1 MTTSKANWSEL
12 FFFAKGKWLISTLF
26 GSLVIAAILGA
37 FVPGMIAEVA
47 RSYDDTQLFEKSLW
61 GLFFIFIGVYLN
73 RVCYQL
79 AVNKYVKLL
88 VQKVRTLCYEKWLLH
103 YDVQSSKKA
112 DSERYPQGEVLARIM
127 SDTEAVR
134 ELITSGTFGIF
145 IDLFFV
151 VSCLVSFI
159 SMNTTS
165 GIILASAQ
173 VSIAILLVWGSKYMR
188 KIFLSV
194 RKSSG
199 QVSRTMANMVGG
211 VRETYYTKHDNYASK
226 RGEVV
231 FEDFLTKQLT
241 SNVWDASYYSVAESL
256 YPLFLV
262 LVVFIFPYSQI
273 TEAALVLAIVDLIQ
287 RSINPIKDI
296 ASKIANVQRAATGFY
311 RIKEFLTD
319 LQNGFSSPRDQVLA
333 PLDFDSLKVD
343 IPSFQ
348 YPVRKKSDDEDKE
361 ETRFAITDV
370 AFEISR
376 GQLVGIVGLSGCGK
390 STVLNLIAANIIPSA
405 GSSITLIKD
414 SQDVLIFPGER
425 ISDIIRYREQVGIVS
440 QDSHI
445 FSETL
450 RFNITM
456 SADDSPEFDIFW
468 HKMCQEIPY
477 LITWGHGPDDV
488 LDQQALSVGQKQL
501 LAAIRSCFL
510 KKTIVLFDEIASGLD
525 SELELALRKVVMVVQ
540 QKCLTFI
547 VAHRLETI
555 IEADLI
561 LVMEDGQIKA
571 RGNHAQLLNDS
582 SAYQEFIA
590 EMSHS

>member
-1 MTTSKANWSEL
+1 
-12 FFFAKGKWLISTLF
+12 
-26 GSLVIAAILGA
+26 
-37 FVPGMIAEVA
+37 
-47 RSYDDTQLFEKSLW
+47 
-61 GLFFIFIGVYLN
+61 
-73 RVCYQL
+73 
-79 AVNKYVKLL
+79 
-88 VQKVRTLCYEKWLLH
+88 
-103 YDVQSSKKA
+103 
-112 DSERYPQGEVLARIM
+112 
-127 SDTEAVR
+127 
-134 ELITSGTFGIF
+134 
-145 IDLFFV
+145 
-151 VSCLVSFI
+151 
-159 SMNTTS
+159 
-165 GIILASAQ
+165 
-173 VSIAILLVWGSKYMR
+173 MR

-211 VRETYYTKHDNYASK
+211 VRETYYTKHANYASK
-226 RGEVV
+226 KGEVV
-231 FEDFLTKQLT
+231 FEDFLSKQLT
-241 SNVWDASYYSVAESL
+241 SNVWDASYYSIAESL

-311 RIKEFLTD
+311 RIKEFLLD
-319 LQNGFSSPRDQVLA
+319 LQNGFSSPREQNLS
-333 PLDFDSLKVD
+333 PINFETLKVS

-348 YPVRKKSDDEDKE
+348 YPLRKNQTEQEQEGSHAQ
-361 ETRFAITDV
+361 RFALSQID
-370 AFEISR
+370 FEVQR

-390 STVLNLIAANIIPSA
+390 STLLNIIAANIIPSS
-405 GSSITLIKD
+405 GSSLTLETAGHTLL
-414 SQDVLIFPGER
+414 SFPGER
-425 ISDIIRYREQVGIVS
+425 MSDIIRYREQVGIVS

-445 FSETL
+445 FSESL

-456 SADDSPEFDIFW
+456 SADASPEFDQFW
-468 HKMCQEIPY
+468 NKMKEEIPY
-477 LITWGHGPDDV
+477 LKTWGHGPDDV

-501 LAAIRSCFL
+501 LAAIRSCYL

-540 QKCLTFI
+540 AKCLTFI

-555 IEADLI
+555 VGADLI
-561 LVMEDGQIKA
+561 LVMQEGRICA
-571 RGNHAQLLNDS
+571 RGKHAQLLGES

>member
-12 FFFAKGKWLISTLF
+12 FFFAKGKWLIT
-26 GSLVIAAILGA
+26 SLLLSLAISAILGSY
-37 FVPGMIAEVA
+37 VPELITEVS
-47 RSYDDTQLFEKSLW
+47 RNYDDTLLFEKSLW
-61 GLFFIFIGVYLN
+61 GLFFIYVCVYLN
-73 RVCYQL
+73 RICYQL

-88 VQKVRTLCYEKWLLH
+88 VQKARTLCYEKWILH

-151 VSCLVSFI
+151 VSCLISFI

-165 GIILASAQ
+165 GVILATAQ
-173 VSIAILLVWGSKYMR
+173 VTVAILLVWGSKYMR

-194 RKSSG
+194 RRSSG

-287 RSINPIKDI
+287 RSIGPIKDI

-319 LQNGFSSPRDQVLA
+319 LQNGFSSPREQILS
-333 PLDFDSLKVD
+333 PLEFDSLKVD

-348 YPVRKKSDDEDKE
+348 YPVRKKSDDEEQDDR
-361 ETRFAITDV
+361 RFAIRDV

-414 SQDVLIFPGER
+414 SKDVLVFPGER

-456 SADDSPEFDIFW
+456 SADPSPEFEIFW
-468 HKMCQEIPY
+468 KKMCQEIPY
-477 LITWGHGPDDV
+477 LKNWGHGPDDV

-525 SELELALRKVVMVVQ
+525 SELEFALRKVVMVVQ

-561 LVMEDGQIKA
+561 LVMQDGQIKA
-571 RGNHAQLLNDS
+571 RGNHSQLLNDS